1 MNFKKNILEIL
12 STKTL
17 QHSLVT
23 ISGTV
28 INGVLG
34 LFFYILL
41 ARNLGPANF
50 GIFTVAV
57 ISLTLLADI
66 GSFGVDTSVIRF
78 LGKYGAEEKSRSFLK
93 LALKIK
99 FLVWLVILGVGWIL
113 APTIAQTFFQKS
125 SLIFPLQLAFLG
137 VGGAMLF
144 SLISSALQGYQRYQN
159 WAQLNISINLLRL
172 MLLILGVSLTILTV
186 NNALYIFIVTP
197 FLGFLIGST
206 LLSNFISAPL
216 NKNILSEF
224 FTFNKW
230 IAILTVI
237 AAISAR
243 LDIYLL
249 TRFSSIKEVGYYGV
263 ATQLASVLPQ
273 LIFALAA
280 VAAPKLA
287 SFDNK
292 GKAVS
297 YLKKLS
303 LLTGGLSVVG
313 LILLPVINFMIPLIF
328 GSSYYNSIA
337 PFSILF
343 LAQLIFLISLPAHQA
358 IFYFFAQPKIFV
370 GVTLIN
376 ILTMIFVGLWLVPI
390 YGPIGAAVTLLIGN
404 LVNFILPTIWVIGQ
418 FSQKIK

>member
-50 GIFTVAV
+50 GIFTVAAT
-57 ISLTLLADI
+57 SLTLLADI

-78 LGKYGAEEKSRSFLK
+78 LGKYDAKEKSRSFLK

-99 FLVWLVILGVGWIL
+99 FLVWLIILGVGWVL
-113 APTIAQTFFQKS
+113 APIIAQTFFQKS
-125 SLIFPLQLAFLG
+125 DLIFPLRLAFLG

-172 MLLILGVSLTILTV
+172 ILLILGIFLAILTV
-186 NNALYIFIVTP
+186 NNALYIFIATP

-216 NKNILSEF
+216 NKNIFSEF

-230 IAILTVI
+230 IAVLTVI

-243 LDIYLL
+243 LDTYLL
-249 TRFSSIKEVGYYGV
+249 TRFANIVEVGFYGV
-263 ATQLASVLPQ
+263 ATQLSSVLPQ

-280 VAAPKLA
+280 VVAPKLA
-287 SFDNK
+287 SFSSSEQ
-292 GKAVS
+292 AVR
-297 YLKKLS
+297 YLKKLV
-303 LLTGGLSVVG
+303 LLTSSLAVMGI
-313 LILLPVINFMIPLIF
+313 ILLPLIGLLIPLIF
-328 GSSYYNSIA
+328 GKSYENSIA

-343 LAQLIFLISLPAHQA
+343 IAQLVFLISLPAHQA
-358 IFYFFAQPKIFV
+358 IFYFFAQPQIFV

-390 YGPIGAAVTLLIGN
+390 YGLIGAAVTLLIGN
-404 LVNFILPTIWVIGQ
+404 LVNFILPTIWVIWQ
-418 FSQKIK
+418 FSKKK

>member
-1 MNFKKNILEIL
+1 MNFQKSISEIL

-28 INGVLG
+28 INGALG

-57 ISLTLLADI
+57 TTLILLADI

-78 LGKYGAEEKSRSFLK
+78 LGKYGAEEKSRSFIK

-125 SLIFPLQLAFLG
+125 DLVFPLRLAFLG

-144 SLISSALQGYQRYQN
+144 SLTSSALQGYQRYQN

-172 MLLILGVSLTILTV
+172 ILLIIGISLAILTV
-186 NNALYIFIVTP
+186 NNALYIFIATP
-197 FLGFLIGST
+197 FLGFLVGLT
-206 LLSNFISAPL
+206 LLPNFIFAPL
-216 NKNILSEF
+216 NKAIFSEF

-230 IAILTVI
+230 MAILTI
-237 AAISAR
+237 MAAISAR
-243 LDIYLL
+243 LDVYLL

-273 LIFALAA
+273 LIFALAT
-280 VAAPKLA
+280 VVAPKLA
-287 SFDNK
+287 SFDTRE
-292 GKAVS
+292 KAAV

-303 LLTGGLSVVG
+303 LLTVGLSIVG
-313 LILLPVINFMIPLIF
+313 LILLPVINFVIPLIF
-328 GSSYYNSIA
+328 GSNYYNSIA

-343 LAQLIFLISLPAHQA
+343 LAQLFFLISLPAHQA
-358 IFYFFAQPKIFV
+358 IFYFFAQPKIFI
-370 GVTLIN
+370 GITLIN

-404 LVNFILPTIWVIGQ
+404 LINFILPTVWVIRQ
-418 FSQKIK
+418 FYKR